1 MLKCDDCGETLT
13 LIDEATFGEND
24 RGQLRPFC
32 LPCGDKRF
40 EEADPK
46 CYTPEVLP
54 EGLE

>member
-1 MLKCDDCGETLT
+1 MLKCDDCETTLV

-40 EEADPK
+40 EAADPR
-46 CYTPEVLP
+46 CHD
-54 EGLE
+54 